1 MLADVYW
8 FHVADLYI
16 FILSVSKNLVHDIQ
30 MLVQSGVAT
39 YENRREN
46 PDPTGQTETDAY
58 LSRLHGLRTKLHPHP
73 GMAEDP

>member
-1 MLADVYW
+1 MLDRPVIRW
-8 FHVADLYI
+8 I
-16 FILSVSKNLVHDIQ
+16 F
-30 MLVQSGVAT
+30 VAT
-39 YENRREN
+39 YENRRQS